1 MLAYRFATLGQFQR
15 DLSRM
20 PAAPQGMKYTGLQ
33 MRYWQG
39 RKVENGPE
47 SHRSAQNRPA
57 RFVYQLL
64 RHRLAGYKTKPDR
77 TLVEKMMTR
86 FALACAAAVAIAGCA
101 ANNLDQTA
109 AAVDTSK
116 MPQAGIF
123 AVKDVVVSEQ
133 GQDTLRLAAATTN
146 KFTFAELSAVVWC
159 RAREEAVTRKY
170 DGWYQDGIQ
179 QISNGPG
186 QPQTAIATARYF
198 KGKPPEGK
206 KTLKQEKSPC
216 HEVPAVA
223 KAKA

>member
-1 MLAYRFATLGQFQR
+1 LKTGWKATE
-15 DLSRM
+15 
-20 PAAPQGMKYTGLQ
+20 AP
-33 MRYWQG
+33 RI
-39 RKVENGPE
+39 GP
-47 SHRSAQNRPA
+47 HAPVIDCRA
-57 RFVYQLL
+57 VG
-64 RHRLAGYKTKPDR
+64 LAGNKTKPDR
-77 TLVEKMMTR
+77 TLVETMMIR
-86 FALACAAAVAIAGCA
+86 FALACAAAAALAGCA
-101 ANNLDQTA
+101 ANSMETMSAQG
-109 AAVDTSK
+109 VDTSK

-146 KFTFAELSAVVWC
+146 KFTVEQLSAVVWC

-179 QISNGPG
+179 KISNGPG
-186 QPQTAIATARYF
+186 QPQTVIATARYF

-223 KAKA
+223 RAKA

>member
-1 MLAYRFATLGQFQR
+1 
-15 DLSRM
+15 
-20 PAAPQGMKYTGLQ
+20 
-33 MRYWQG
+33 
-39 RKVENGPE
+39 
-47 SHRSAQNRPA
+47 
-57 RFVYQLL
+57 
-64 RHRLAGYKTKPDR
+64 
-77 TLVEKMMTR
+77 MMTR

-101 ANNLDQTA
+101 GNSLDQTTA

-116 MPQAGIF
+116 MPPAGIF

-133 GQDTLRLAAATTN
+133 GQDTLRLAAASTT
-146 KFTFAELSAVVWC
+146 KFTVAELSAVVWC

-170 DGWYQDGIQ
+170 DGWYQEGIQ
-179 QISNGPG
+179 NVSNGPG
-186 QPQTAIATARYF
+186 QPQTVIATARYF